1 MCLQRK
7 LGNDPEESHLNL
19 SELPCKP
26 MKTLKKTFADSASVQ
41 QYIRLKDN
49 KNNIASH
56 HTQAV
61 FNISMT
67 SLLSMLYVILK
78 VVVDGS
84 NPDSMTIP
92 WTESNYM
99 K

>member
-1 MCLQRK
+1 
-7 LGNDPEESHLNL
+7 
-19 SELPCKP
+19 

-61 FNISMT
+61 FNICMT
-67 SLLSMLYVILK
+67 SLLSILYIILT

-92 WTESNYM
+92 WTESNYT